1 MKIVAMTDLHG
12 NTSGIDEAGDVLAA
26 ADVVLLTGDLT
37 NFGGRRDAARV
48 LNALRE
54 HNDSVL
60 AVHGN
65 CDRPDVADY
74 LSEEGISLHARSV
87 ERDGVVLLGLGGSL
101 PAPAGTPSEYDED
114 ELAAFLQQAARG
126 ADDSLPWVVVSHQP
140 AADTALDR
148 VRGGRHVGSRS
159 VRTFIEEHEPLVC
172 FSGHIHEADG
182 TDAIGPTKL
191 INPGPLRHGGYAWA
205 VVEDGLRELEVR
217 RL

>member
-12 NTSGIDEAGDVLAA
+12 NTSGIEGLADELAA
-26 ADVVLLTGDLT
+26 ADVVLLAGDLT
-37 NFGGRRDAARV
+37 NFGSRRDAARI
-48 LNALRE
+48 LNAVRE

-87 ERDGVVLLGLGGSL
+87 ERDGVVFLGLGGSL

-114 ELAAFLQQAARG
+114 ELAAFLRQGAEG
-126 ADDSLPWVVVSHQP
+126 ADDSLPWVLVSHQP

-159 VRTFIEEHEPLVC
+159 VRAFIERHEPLVC

-182 TDAIGPTKL
+182 TDTIGPTKL
-191 INPGPLRHGGYAWA
+191 INPGPLRHGGYAWG
-205 VVEDGLRELEVR
+205 VFDDGLRGLELR
-217 RL
+217 HL